1 MYIFNV
7 YIYIYI
13 YTYIYIY
20 IYVCV
25 YRIRHELRGIELV
38 KTIISELVS
47 AVAFFKGFFDENFMT
62 LNIFRFTMC

>member
-1 MYIFNV
+1 M

-13 YTYIYIY
+13 YIYIC
-20 IYVCV
+20 VCV
-25 YRIRHELRGIELV
+25 YRIRHELRSIELA

-47 AVAFFKGFFDENFMT
+47 AVAFFKGLFDENFMT